1 MAEETAKEEIQ
12 KKGGGKK
19 KLFLFLVLGVLIIAI
34 AGAGLFLFLGKKGH
48 EAEEMKSG
56 KKGKKK
62 IENTVFMDFD
72 PVIVNL
78 LDPTGKRYL
87 QVRMSIE
94 VADKKDE
101 AEIKKKEPMVKDV
114 ILHTLSGK
122 TVEEVIMPEAKEK
135 IKQDL
140 IKKINE
146 ALGDELVLNVYITQ
160 YIVE

>member
-19 KLFLFLVLGVLIIAI
+19 KLFLFLVLGVLIITI
-34 AGAGLFLFLGKKGH
+34 AGVGVFLLLGKKGY
-48 EAEEMKSG
+48 EAKEMKTG

-62 IENTVFMDFD
+62 IENTVFVDFD

-87 QVRMSIE
+87 QIKMSIE
-94 VADKKDE
+94 VAYKKDE
-101 AEIKKKEPMVKDV
+101 AEIKKKEPIVKDV
-114 ILHTLSGK
+114 ILQTLSGK
-122 TVEEVIMPEAKEK
+122 TVEEVIVPDAKEK
-135 IKQDL
+135 IKL
-140 IKKINE
+140 ELLKKINE
-146 ALGDELVLNVYITQ
+146 TLGDELVLNIYITQ